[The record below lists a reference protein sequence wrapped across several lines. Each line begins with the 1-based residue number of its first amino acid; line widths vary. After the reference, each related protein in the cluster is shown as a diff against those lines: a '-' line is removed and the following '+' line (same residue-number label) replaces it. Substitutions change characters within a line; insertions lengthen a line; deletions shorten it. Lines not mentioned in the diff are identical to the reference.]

1 MGITN
6 NWKEISMD
14 FDVYGL
20 KNGQWEPFQRRRDYE
35 AFLVDPK
42 ES

>member
-20 KNGQWEPFQRRRDYE
+20 KNGQWEPFQLRRDYE